1 MFNSPGGI
9 IVSKLGSMLAGV
21 ALLSLPL
28 VLQAEGL
35 QVVDA
40 KLGKGV
46 QDRQITEEATTFAVN
61 DKVYLWLKIAG
72 GPADGVKVNWK
83 LGDKVEPYTLKV
95 GGNPW
100 RTYAS
105 KTAYKPGEWTV
116 TVTDANDQVLKEMKF
131 TVQ

>member
-1 MFNSPGGI
+1 MNR
-9 IVSKLGSMLAGV
+9 LGSMLV
-21 ALLSLPL
+21 AATLLSLPFA
-28 VLQAEGL
+28 LQAEGL
-35 QVVDA
+35 QVVEA

-72 GPADGVKVNWK
+72 GPADGVNVNWK
-83 LGDKVEPYTLKV
+83 LGDKVEPYNLKV

-105 KTAYKPGEWTV
+105 KTAYKPGEWSV

>member
-1 MFNSPGGI
+1 MFTSPGGI
-9 IVSKLGSMLAGV
+9 IVSKLGSMLAGI
-21 ALLSLPL
+21 ALMSLPP
-28 VLQAEGL
+28 VLQAEAL

-46 QDRQITEEATTFAVN
+46 QDHLITEEATTFAVN
-61 DKVYLWLKIAG
+61 EKVYLWLKLAG
-72 GPADGVKVNWK
+72 GPADAVKVNWK
-83 LGDKVEPYTLKV
+83 LGDKVEPYALKV

-105 KTAYKPGEWTV
+105 KTAYKAGEWRV